1 MALIVVITLFACDA
15 NYKDKQRLSIKDD
28 QPLAIGKQIN
38 LKYTDSGKV
47 VSHLLAKS
55 LIDFSNYEFPYQEF
69 PDGVEV
75 HFWEDGEESTV
86 VSDYAIRYSA
96 TGMID
101 LRENVVLITSDSL
114 VLKASQLYWDQSN
127 KWVFTD
133 QAYQIKFKDGSY
145 NDGARFDSSQDF
157 TEFLSRKNAGVQL
170 IEQQETQ
177 ENAK

>member
-75 HFWEDGEESTV
+75 HF
-86 VSDYAIRYSA
+86 
-96 TGMID
+96 
-101 LRENVVLITSDSL
+101 
-114 VLKASQLYWDQSN
+114 
-127 KWVFTD
+127 
-133 QAYQIKFKDGSY
+133 
-145 NDGARFDSSQDF
+145 
-157 TEFLSRKNAGVQL
+157 
-170 IEQQETQ
+170 
-177 ENAK
+177 